1 MAARLLVKPKYHR
14 VTEPLLRQWLPRRPR
29 EAHKGDFGRLLLLCG
44 ATGYTGAPVLAARA
58 AVRTGAGLVFAGV
71 PEAVYPIVAGALLEP
86 MVVPLPCENG
96 MLSAAAVVEILRRL
110 SSCDACLVGCGLGRS
125 EGTLAVVRAVL
136 EQAACPVVV
145 DADGINVLSGHID
158 VLRGAA
164 CPGGADAPRRGIPA
178 FGRRPGAIP
187 PPGSG
192 LPAFPSD
199 RRDGAVKRASDP
211 DLRPRRYVP
220 QRLRQSGHGDRRQW
234 RRAGRD
240 SGVPSGA
247 RLAAHAGGCCGRLA
261 PWDGGRPLRGTDGGG
276 WPVALGSV
284 GGAAATFEIGGDRP
298 CGEE

>member
-164 CPGGADAPRRGIPA
+164 CPVVLTPHEGEFRRLGGDLERYPRPEAVYRLFRQTGATVLLKGHRTLIC
-178 FGRRPGAIP
+178 GPGGMYRNDCGNPGMATG
-187 PPGSG
+187 GSG
-192 LPAFPSD
+192 DVLAGILVSLLGQGLQPTQAAAAAAWLHGTAGDRCAERMGEAGLLPSD
-199 RRDGAVKRASDP
+199 LLEELPRL
-211 DLRPRRYVP
+211 LR
-220 QRLRQSGHGDRRQW
+220 
-234 RRAGRD
+234 
-240 SGVPSGA
+240 
-247 RLAAHAGGCCGRLA
+247 
-261 PWDGGRPLRGTDGGG
+261 
-276 WPVALGSV
+276 
-284 GGAAATFEIGGDRP
+284 
-298 CGEE
+298 